1 MWNGYEPMIA
11 QARLTRR
18 TMDLSRYLAAE
29 YGRGTS
35 VAFLAGR
42 GRRPGAHSHS
52 HRHRRFLVSLASV
65 LGLAPRRA
73 STKAVGQDVHG
84 QGHVPPVQ

>member
-35 VAFLAGR
+35 VAFLASRSHG
-42 GRRPGAHSHS
+42 PHSH
-52 HRHRRFLVSLASV
+52 HHRRFLVSLASV
-65 LGLAPRRA
+65 LGLAPRAA
-73 STKAVGQDVHG
+73 SAKAVGQDVHG